1 MMEDDFYA
9 TLKLISGEEIFAKVS
24 PSFEK
29 DKTILLLSNPIV
41 VSNVQTRNG
50 SGYKIEP
57 WLKTTKEDMFIID
70 MEKVLTISESNDIEM
85 ITMYQSY
92 IRKFYNLKNKKPNI
106 SKRMGYIG
114 NVNDAKELLEK
125 IYKNL

>member
-1 MMEDDFYA
+1 
-9 TLKLISGEEIFAKVS
+9 
-24 PSFEK
+24 
-29 DKTILLLSNPIV
+29 
-41 VSNVQTRNG
+41 
-50 SGYKIEP
+50 
-57 WLKTTKEDMFIID
+57 
-70 MEKVLTISESNDIEM
+70 
-85 ITMYQSY
+85 MYQSY

>member
-70 MEKVLTISESNDIEM
+70 MEKVLTITESNDIEM